1 MYCRSK
7 YGCSQN
13 LRKRNSKLLTEH
25 CVVVKG
31 SASLNSPKNGD
42 ALPDLLFFISQIPL
56 IIAINVTLILTWT
69 FLNVDGIEIKG
80 RGLTLN
86 LFI

>member
-1 MYCRSK
+1 MLTKSK
-7 YGCSQN
+7 EKELKIFDRTFCCC
-13 LRKRNSKLLTEH
+13 L
-25 CVVVKG
+25 CKG

-42 ALPDLLFFISQIPL
+42 ALPDLLIIISQLPL
-56 IIAINVTLILTWT
+56 IITIIVTIILTWT

-80 RGLTLN
+80 RGLTLH